1 MSKNNPGAFPVLQFK
16 AFMSWAYVK
25 NVLFLIVFSLTSAS
39 LKAQDSLVFRNLKTE
54 AVTVLSVTDGE
65 VRYQKYGDQIGE
77 VHIAKASDLFHVR
90 YQNGKVHRF
99 SDNGSDDYS
108 LDGIVT
114 GFKKVTFQ
122 LDFLFQDAWGC
133 RTDDKT

>member
-16 AFMSWAYVK
+16 AFMSWACVK

-65 VRYQKYGDQIGE
+65 VRYQKYGDQSGE
-77 VHIAKASDLFHVR
+77 VHIAKASELFHMR

-108 LDGIVT
+108 L
-114 GFKKVTFQ
+114 
-122 LDFLFQDAWGC
+122 ARCSSCPNSWPEE
-133 RTDDKT
+133 